1 MGTAISDEARAWY
14 NIAGNKNNVPLTM
27 WAPVSVTTYAL
38 MRYHDTLSI
47 DSSLYDYII
56 II

>member
-1 MGTAISDEARAWY
+1 
-14 NIAGNKNNVPLTM
+14 M